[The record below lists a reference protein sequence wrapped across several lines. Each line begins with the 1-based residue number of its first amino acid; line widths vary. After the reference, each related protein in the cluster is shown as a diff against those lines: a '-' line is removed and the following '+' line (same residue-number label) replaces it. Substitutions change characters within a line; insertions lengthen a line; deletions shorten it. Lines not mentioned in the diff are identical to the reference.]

1 MTAKVPRLIP
11 EFDTRPFGLMKSL
24 VSQKHGDAARSYAR
38 MASVLAQKQ
47 FSALTFVVC
56 AHLMYAETRRNS

>member
-1 MTAKVPRLIP
+1 
-11 EFDTRPFGLMKSL
+11 MKSL